1 MLQRFRTALAATLLA
16 LAALWAGGWSAPAQ
30 AGITLNGLD

>member
-1 MLQRFRTALAATLLA
+1 MLQRFAPRLPQPLLA
-16 LAALWAGGWSAPAQ
+16 LAALSAGGWSAPAQ